1 MIILGKIQT
10 KHKKSLNEF
19 KTTQNT
25 TQSSLLPS
33 AQQMTTQS
41 SSQTSNN
48 WKQKMRQIVQNVTTN
63 RALPTNTTQGMT
75 TPEVIKIYYESDFRY
90 LPIHVTT
97 TARECIQLAL
107 IEFQLNSNYSSRD
120 FALFEYKLIE
130 FKGNSSSMTTSVK
143 RLSDNFQNLAK
154 NLSLNSR
161 LYLKPLINTG
171 NGNTTIS
178 EAEITKEIQKEMHVN
193 SLLTLDS
200 EAIARELFERDFELF
215 CRIESQQFV
224 YDLNAEKNFEKV
236 KELKEFEEKTNLE
249 MFWTINQILIGMEQG
264 GLQKR
269 VKIIKQLIRIAY
281 FCQEFN
287 NFNTLFAILSGL
299 QHVTVTR
306 LKSIWDKI
314 PQKSQHKFQKLQQLM
329 DPSKNFQNFR
339 TKLAEVTP
347 PIIPFFPLVKKDL
360 SFIDLANQTF
370 IQLDDNSSQY
380 LINWEKMK
388 LLSSK
393 IREIVAFTNSDET
406 SIQIQQMTTQSI
418 SHKKI
423 WDKQKMRKRV
433 A

>member
-1 MIILGKIQT
+1 MGI
-10 KHKKSLNEF
+10 
-19 KTTQNT
+19 
-25 TQSSLLPS
+25 
-33 AQQMTTQS
+33 
-41 SSQTSNN
+41 
-48 WKQKMRQIVQNVTTN
+48 
-63 RALPTNTTQGMT
+63 
-75 TPEVIKIYYESDFRY
+75 D
-90 LPIHVTT
+90 
-97 TARECIQLAL
+97 
-107 IEFQLNSNYSSRD
+107 
-120 FALFEYKLIE
+120 
-130 FKGNSSSMTTSVK
+130 
-143 RLSDNFQNLAK
+143 
-154 NLSLNSR
+154 
-161 LYLKPLINTG
+161 
-171 NGNTTIS
+171 
-178 EAEITKEIQKEMHVN
+178 
-193 SLLTLDS
+193 
-200 EAIARELFERDFELF
+200 
-215 CRIESQQFV
+215 
-224 YDLNAEKNFEKV
+224 
-236 KELKEFEEKTNLE
+236 
-249 MFWTINQILIGMEQG
+249 QG
-264 GLQKR
+264 GLQKK

-314 PQKSQHKFQKLQQLM
+314 PQKSQQKFQKLQQLM

-370 IQLDDNSSQY
+370 IQLDDNPSQY

-393 IREIVAFTNSDET
+393 IREIVAFTNSEET
-406 SIQIQQMTTQSI
+406 AIQTQQMTTQSI